1 MLARRDHLE
10 LYFCTEISRPPRRG
24 RHTGCRWLAAAL
36 GIAAVFPAPLAAQ
49 PPSAKQDQG
58 AAVAKAASPFREA
71 ESLLLQGQIVAAR
84 EKIQEQ
90 LKLHPSS
97 VEGFNLL
104 GISYSD
110 EKDYADASE
119 AFQHALKLDPNS
131 TRTLNNL
138 GSLDATQGNPNLAE
152 QEFRKV
158 LRLAPANRDGH
169 YNLGLLL
176 LAKGAPAE
184 ALAHFQRVRPLTTGV
199 RFALTRACLEAGQI
213 SQGLKTA
220 EEISAQA
227 GSDANLHSALGV
239 LLGSEKR
246 YAAAERELERANS
259 LQPESFE
266 ILYNLGQIYLRDAK
280 YTNAELELNRALKL
294 KPESAETLYLLGQ
307 ADSEQNRLVDAMD
320 LLLRAHKFAPENT
333 DVIFLLARLGMK
345 QNYYEDAIPLL
356 ESGIAIAPQRADLH
370 AALGESY
377 FMSGKT
383 ETAIAEFQKLID
395 LDPSAASYA
404 FMGLSYRHLGRF
416 EEAQKYFAEGLKK
429 NPRNV
434 SCLFNLGFIEERRGN
449 NARAEELFREVLQ
462 ISPGFPDALL
472 ELANLRITN
481 KQFEQAI
488 PLLRKYVSVS
498 SDPGTGYYKL
508 ALAERSLHQTVA
520 AQRDLSVFQTLSKN
534 APTGPYPYE
543 HLFDY
548 LGNRSNLAPEARTQ
562 LDLTTLTDEIRSHPD
577 QPQDLYLLAESYLKL
592 GRLDEAKSVV
602 TELDQISAGDYRTQA
617 GIGALLA
624 RFHLYDDASRHFE
637 TALAANPDSDEV
649 KFDLAD
655 AYFRK
660 ARYAEALTTARE
672 VSQTG
677 QKDDSYLSL
686 LGDIQ
691 LRLGNTAQATE
702 IFRSAIQRNPDAD
715 QYYLSLALAE
725 LRQNDVPAA
734 NETLQRGAA
743 RIPAS
748 GKILWGLGIVSV
760 LEGRNEEAA
769 VRFERAVD
777 LLPEWPGG
785 YSALGIFYFQ
795 TGDIAKARDVLN
807 RFKGSGVT
815 GGLDLNRI
823 EQTLANAPQST
834 KPSQEPMSTAARYQF
849 LQLALSLADR
859 TL

>member
-1 MLARRDHLE
+1 MKTDRETFSGEAIARR
-10 LYFCTEISRPPRRG
+10 TQ
-24 RHTGCRWLAAAL
+24 RHHNGDVTCRWLCIALAITAVLHPAAA
-36 GIAAVFPAPLAAQ
+36 AQ
-49 PPSAKQDQG
+49 APSAKPDHAG
-58 AAVAKAASPFREA
+58 AVAKAPSPFREA

-84 EKIQEQ
+84 EKILEQ
-90 LKLHPSS
+90 LELHPSS

-110 EKDYADASE
+110 EKNYSGASE
-119 AFQHALKLDPNS
+119 AFEHALKLDPNS

-138 GSLDATQGNPNLAE
+138 GSLDATQGKPELAE
-152 QEFRKV
+152 KEFRKV
-158 LRLAPANRDGH
+158 LRLEPTNRDGN

-184 ALAHFQRVRPLTTGV
+184 AIPHFQRVRPVTTGV
-199 RFALTRACLEAGQI
+199 RFALTRACLEAGKI
-213 SQGLKTA
+213 SEGLKIA
-220 EEISAQA
+220 QEISTQA
-227 GSDANLHSALGV
+227 SNDANLHSALGV
-239 LLGSEKR
+239 LLASEKQ
-246 YAAAERELERANS
+246 YEAAEKELEKASS

-266 ILYNLGQIYLRDAK
+266 ILYNLGQTYVRDAK
-280 YTNAELELNRALKL
+280 YANAEMELNRALKL

-307 ADSEQNRLVDAMD
+307 ADSEQKRPVDAMD
-320 LLLRAHKFAPENT
+320 LLVRAHKLAPENT
-333 DVIFLLARLGMK
+333 DVIFLLARLSMT
-345 QNYYEDAIPLL
+345 QNYFEDAIPLL
-356 ESGIAIAPQRADLH
+356 ESGIKIAPRRADLH

-429 NPRNV
+429 NPRNI
-434 SCLFNLGFIEERRGN
+434 SCLFNMGFIEERRGN
-449 NARAEELFREVLQ
+449 NAHAEELFQDVLR
-462 ISPGFPDALL
+462 INPDFPDALL

-481 KQFEQAI
+481 KQFEQAV
-488 PLLRKYVSVS
+488 PLLRKYVGVS
-498 SDPGTGYYKL
+498 SDPASGYYKL

-534 APTGPYPYE
+534 APTGPYPYQ

-548 LGNRSNLAPEARTQ
+548 LDNRSSLAPEARTQ
-562 LDLTTLTDEIRSHPD
+562 LDLTTLTDEIRSHPN

-592 GRLDEAKSVV
+592 GKLDEARSVV
-602 TELDQISAGDYRTQA
+602 TQLDQISAGDYRTQA

-624 RFHLYDDASRHFE
+624 RFHLYDDAIRHFE
-637 TALAANPDSDEV
+637 TALSANPDSDEV

-660 ARYAEALTTARE
+660 ARYTNALTTALE
-672 VSQTG
+672 VSQAG
-677 QKDDSYLSL
+677 QQDDSYLSL

-691 LRLGNTAQATE
+691 VRLGNTPQATD

-715 QYYLSLALAE
+715 QYYLSLALAQ

-734 NETLQRGAA
+734 KETLERGAA

-760 LEGRNEEAA
+760 LQGKNEEAA
-769 VRFERAVD
+769 ARFERAVD

-795 TGDIAKARDVLN
+795 TGDIAKARDVLD
-807 RFKGSGVT
+807 RFRGSGVT

-823 EQTLANAPQST
+823 EQTLANAPAST
-834 KPSQEPMSTAARYQF
+834 NTSHEPLSMAARYQF